1 MQNTE
6 AIHCMLVPSFFPPGY
21 YAGFGIAALKER
33 SPQEKGEASVG
44 VDRES
49 CSGVGRRMQGEEKG
63 VGRRMQTGRRGE
75 QAFPESKNKTNKIIR
90 KTGEGKKQNKMDKQ
104 EKNRKPVNQGK
115 SYRGLHPGADLY
127 QPHTDPR
134 TLVASPVWS
143 L

>member
-49 CSGVGRRMQGEEKG
+49 CSGVVCTYLAEH
-63 VGRRMQTGRRGE
+63 
-75 QAFPESKNKTNKIIR
+75 P
-90 KTGEGKKQNKMDKQ
+90 
-104 EKNRKPVNQGK
+104 PLPNQRNT
-115 SYRGLHPGADLY
+115 S
-127 QPHTDPR
+127 HT
-134 TLVASPVWS
+134 
-143 L
+143 